1 MRRTENDTEP
11 SKTFV
16 LALLVVTVAAL
27 YLAAEVLIPVAMAI
41 LLTFILAP
49 VVTRMERLGLGRVV
63 SILLAVGAVF
73 LVLFGIGFVVGNQM
87 MSLANDSARY
97 RDNVVARIQTFK
109 RTDTGPL
116 SRLERIV
123 KSLSGELSEIA
134 NLEPEKSAEEIAEN
148 TQRAAEAATADDS
161 TARGPDSPDSTSPDS
176 ESPEP
181 AEKSDRKADR
191 DSEAIPVRIVSEGFS
206 PYSILTGVLPG
217 AFGWLATAGIVIVF
231 VIFKLIEREN
241 LRNRVIRLLG
251 SDQINMTTQALD
263 DAAARVS
270 SYLRAQLIINASY
283 GGMMAVALYLA
294 GLPNALLLGLLG
306 GLLRYIPYV
315 GPWLGALLG
324 IGLAIAVAPPDD
336 WTMPLIVIGL
346 YVAAELFSNNVME
359 PVLYHSSTG
368 ISTIGILVAALFW
381 TWLWGP
387 VGLVLSTPLTV
398 CIIVLGRYVPSF
410 RFLSILLSDDEA
422 LPPASQF
429 YQRLLAGDEEESRT
443 LVEEYLKEHSLD
455 QLIEQMLL
463 PALEL
468 TEQDTHLGTLDE
480 GRRHYILENI
490 QDLLDELPELSP
502 PAAAPEENVPAEPST
517 PPSRAVVIVPARD
530 LADEIASEMLALR
543 LRELGIEPTVL
554 STKLLFGETIEAIS
568 RLPSPLIVV
577 SAVPPYAVRHAR
589 NLTKRLRHRL
599 HGVKIIVGIWT
610 DEEHSKRT
618 DSRLASAGSDRL
630 FNRLSE
636 AVEVVERYMPGRT
649 RPAETPSDK
658 PAESA
663 TAP

>member
-1 MRRTENDTEP
+1 MRRTENDPEP

-41 LLTFILAP
+41 LLTFVLAP

-73 LVLFGIGFVVGNQM
+73 LVLFSIGFVVGNQM
-87 MSLANDSARY
+87 MSLASDSPRY
-97 RDNVVARIQTFK
+97 RDNVVARIQTLK

-116 SRLERIV
+116 SRLERMV

-134 NLEPEKSAEEIAEN
+134 DLEPEKSADEIAEN
-148 TQRAAEAATADDS
+148 TQLAAEAATADDS

-176 ESPEP
+176 EP
-181 AEKSDRKADR
+181 AQETDRKADR
-191 DSEAIPVRIVSEGFS
+191 DSEAIPVRIVSPGFS
-206 PYSILTGVLPG
+206 PYSIITGVLPG

-231 VIFKLIEREN
+231 VIFMLLEREN
-241 LRNRVIRLLG
+241 LRNRVIRLIG
-251 SDQINMTTQALD
+251 ADQINVTTQALD
-263 DAAARVS
+263 DAATRVS
-270 SYLRAQLIINASY
+270 RYLRAQLLINASY
-283 GGMMAVALYLA
+283 GGMMAVALYFV

-315 GPWLGALLG
+315 GPWLGAIIG

-336 WTMPLIVIGL
+336 WTIPLMVIGL

-359 PVLYHSSTG
+359 PVMYQSSTG

-429 YQRLLAGDEEESRT
+429 YQGLLAGDEEESRT

-502 PAAAPEENVPAEPST
+502 PAPPGEKEPSE
-517 PPSRAVVIVPARD
+517 PPPPASRAVVIVPARD

-543 LRELGIEPTVL
+543 LRELGIESTVL

-577 SAVPPYAVRHAR
+577 SAVPPYAIRHAR

-618 DSRLASAGSDRL
+618 DSRLASDGSDRL

-636 AVEVVERYMPGRT
+636 AVEAVERYMPSRART
-649 RPAETPSDK
+649 AEPPSDK
-658 PAESA
+658 SEETA
-663 TAP
+663 TTS

>member
-1 MRRTENDTEP
+1 M
-11 SKTFV
+11 
-16 LALLVVTVAAL
+16 
-27 YLAAEVLIPVAMAI
+27 
-41 LLTFILAP
+41 
-49 VVTRMERLGLGRVV
+49 
-63 SILLAVGAVF
+63 
-73 LVLFGIGFVVGNQM
+73 
-87 MSLANDSARY
+87 
-97 RDNVVARIQTFK
+97 
-109 RTDTGPL
+109 
-116 SRLERIV
+116 
-123 KSLSGELSEIA
+123 
-134 NLEPEKSAEEIAEN
+134 
-148 TQRAAEAATADDS
+148 
-161 TARGPDSPDSTSPDS
+161 
-176 ESPEP
+176 
-181 AEKSDRKADR
+181 
-191 DSEAIPVRIVSEGFS
+191 
-206 PYSILTGVLPG
+206 
-217 AFGWLATAGIVIVF
+217 
-231 VIFKLIEREN
+231 LIEREN

-251 SDQINMTTQALD
+251 ADQINVTTQALD
-263 DAAARVS
+263 DAATRVS
-270 SYLRAQLIINASY
+270 RYLRAQLLINASY
-283 GGMMAVALYLA
+283 GGMMAIALYFV

-315 GPWLGALLG
+315 GPWLGALIG

-336 WTMPLIVIGL
+336 WSIPLMVIGL

-359 PVLYHSSTG
+359 PVMYQSSTG

-410 RFLSILLSDDEA
+410 RFLSVLLSDDEA

-502 PAAAPEENVPAEPST
+502 PAPPGEKEPSE
-517 PPSRAVVIVPARD
+517 PPPPASRAVVIVPARD

-543 LRELGIEPTVL
+543 LRELGIEATVL

-577 SAVPPYAVRHAR
+577 SAVPPYAIRHAR

-599 HGVKIIVGIWT
+599 QGVKIIVGIWT
-610 DEEHSKRT
+610 DEQHGKRT
-618 DSRLASAGSDRL
+618 ESRLTSAGSDRL
-630 FNRLSE
+630 FHRLSE
-636 AVEVVERYMPGRT
+636 AVEVVERYMPGRV
-649 RPAETPSDK
+649 RPTESTSDN

-663 TAP
+663 AAS